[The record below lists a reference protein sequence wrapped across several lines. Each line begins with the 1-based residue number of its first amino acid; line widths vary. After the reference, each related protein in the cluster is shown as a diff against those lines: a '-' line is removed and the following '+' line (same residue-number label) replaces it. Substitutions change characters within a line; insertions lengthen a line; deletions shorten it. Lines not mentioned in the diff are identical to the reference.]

1 MKDTSTNQLKSV
13 IISIDYVSFDDSD
26 INEVRMTLTDTLVE
40 RADETVEW

>member
-1 MKDTSTNQLKSV
+1 MNDTSTNQLQSV

-26 INEVRMTLTDTLVE
+26 INEVRMTFTDTLVE